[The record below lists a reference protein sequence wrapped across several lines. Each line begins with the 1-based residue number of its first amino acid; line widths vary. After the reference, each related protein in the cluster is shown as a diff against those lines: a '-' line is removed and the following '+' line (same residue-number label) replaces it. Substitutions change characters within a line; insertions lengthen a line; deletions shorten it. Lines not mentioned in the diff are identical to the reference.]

1 MGYLGVPRSR
11 VHLFRV
17 KYRARVPPLV
27 AGTPSTSIALHTRI
41 QGQGSPTIL
50 IHGIAEDLTVWDGV
64 QPLLSPDARSIAV
77 DIRGHGGTVARHGSS
92 FSFAEIQN
100 DLIALY
106 TELDVPNAHV
116 VGLGAGGF
124 VALRLALE
132 QPDRVRSLTLIGSSS
147 HCDQHTK
154 AVIDR
159 WAETYREEGFDAYY
173 LRRLKDLYYPDW
185 IEAHLDLA
193 DELRD
198 RVRGQN
204 YDAIWAWAAAV
215 KTFDLRSHIHRIKL
229 PTLAIQG
236 LDDQVIDPSHGRLLR
251 QSIFGTE
258 LKLFPET
265 GHLTPVERPER
276 TAEAITTFLHAVD
289 AKGGAASKSPPSSP
303 GGSPGAPA

>member
-1 MGYLGVPRSR
+1 V
-11 VHLFRV
+11 
-17 KYRARVPPLV
+17 
-27 AGTPSTSIALHTRI
+27 ALHTRLD
-41 QGQGSPTIL
+41 GHGSPAIL
-50 IHGIAEDLTVWDGV
+50 VHGIGDDLTVWDGV
-64 QPLLSPDARSIAV
+64 QPLLNPDVRSVAV
-77 DIRGHGGTVARHGSS
+77 DLRGHGRSAAPAGST
-92 FSFAEIQN
+92 FSFAEVQD

-106 TELDVPNAHV
+106 QHLELTRADV
-116 VGLGAGGF
+116 VGIGAGGF

-132 QPDRVRSLTLIGSSS
+132 HPKRVRSLTLIGAAS

-159 WAETYREEGFDAYY
+159 WAETYRDEGFDAYY

-193 DELRD
+193 DALRD
-198 RVRGQN
+198 RVREQN
-204 YDAIWAWAAAV
+204 YDAIWAWATTV
-215 KTFDLRSHIHRIKL
+215 KTFDLRSQIHRIKL

-276 TAEAITTFLHAVD
+276 TAEAIVTFLRAVD
-289 AKGGAASKSPPSSP
+289 AKEGPAPNAPSPDARASSGPP
-303 GGSPGAPA
+303 A

>member
-1 MGYLGVPRSR
+1 MAS
-11 VHLFRV
+11 H
-17 KYRARVPPLV
+17 
-27 AGTPSTSIALHTRI
+27 TPSPIPLNTRI
-41 QGQGSPTIL
+41 SGQGSPVIL
-50 IHGIAEDLTVWDGV
+50 IHGVGEDLTVWDGV
-64 QPLLSPDARSIAV
+64 QPLLAPDTRSIAV
-77 DIRGHGGTVARHGSS
+77 DLRGHGGTASPTGST
-92 FSFAEIQN
+92 FSFAEIQD
-100 DLIALY
+100 DLTALY
-106 TELDVPNAHV
+106 THHELSNAHV

-132 QPDRVRSLTLIGSSS
+132 QPDRVRSLTLVGAAS

-204 YDAIWAWAAAV
+204 YDAIWAWAAVV

-229 PTLAIQG
+229 PTLAIQA

-265 GHLTPVERPER
+265 GHLAPVERPER
-276 TAEAITTFLHAVD
+276 TAEAIQTFVRAVD
-289 AKGGAASKSPPSSP
+289 AKIAAASKAPPNAP
-303 GGSPGAPA
+303 GVPPGAPA